1 MESKSPKVKTPR
13 ENIQPAFD
21 FLIEK
26 KRDNEEFSEGEIRYL
41 AESILKQRISDTQ
54 LAALVMAIY
63 FRGLSLQEISLFTEE
78 MMLSGEVFA
87 LPKISHPKIDRYA
100 TGGVGDKTGLVLIAL
115 GAACGIA
122 IPAML
127 GDEEGFII
135 SDLTKLTA
143 IPGMSVDLKPE
154 QFAKQV
160 HQVGCAITRQF
171 RQITPINHLLFHIRK
186 QTGTIPS
193 LSLLTCSL
201 LSKKFSEG
209 AEGVVVDVKWGNGS
223 YIRGLEEAK
232 QLARMITRVA
242 KSMNRRCVALVTD
255 MNQPL
260 GNTVGTGLEI
270 QEIIRI
276 LHGEADPE
284 SDELILRL
292 GMEMVRLA
300 GVAGST
306 LSAKQM
312 IKRHL
317 SDGTALAKFREM
329 VVAQGGDGTY
339 IDHPEKFPKALQVR
353 KLSAM
358 KRGYVHTIDAG
369 MIARGVYLLSRRA
382 DNSIDHSVGVSD
394 IKKVGSQIKQGESLL
409 TVHYNEETH
418 LDAAL
423 EYLRSAHRLAPKR
436 PAENDLIVERVA

>member
-1 MESKSPKVKTPR
+1 MESESTKDQA
-13 ENIQPAFD
+13 ENLEHSFHL
-21 FLIEK
+21 LIEK
-26 KRDNEEFSEGEIRYL
+26 KRDNEELSEGEIRYL

-63 FRGLSLQEISLFTEE
+63 FRGLSLQETSLFTEE
-78 MMLSGEVFA
+78 MMLSGEIFA
-87 LPKISHPKIDRYA
+87 LPKIARPKIDRYA
-100 TGGVGDKTGLVLIAL
+100 TGGVGDKTGLVLIVLA
-115 GAACGIA
+115 AACGIA
-122 IPAML
+122 VPAML
-127 GDEEGFII
+127 GEEEGFII
-135 SDLTKLTA
+135 SDLDKLSA
-143 IPGMSVDLKPE
+143 IPGISVDLKPE
-154 QFAKQV
+154 RFAKQV
-160 HQVGCAITRQF
+160 HDIGCAITRQF
-171 RQITPINHLLFHIRK
+171 QQITPIHHLLFRIRQ

-193 LSLLTCSL
+193 LSLTTCSL

-223 YIRGLEEAK
+223 YIRGFEEAK
-232 QLARMITRVA
+232 QLARLITRVA
-242 KSMNRRCVALVTD
+242 KGMNRRCVALVTD

-276 LHGEADPE
+276 LHGEVDSE

-329 VVAQGGDGTY
+329 VVAQGGDGSY
-339 IDHPEKFPKALQVR
+339 IDNPDKFPKASQVR
-353 KLSAM
+353 RLSAM

-369 MIARGVYLLSRRA
+369 LIARGVDLLSRRP
-382 DNSIDHSVGVSD
+382 DNSIDHSVGISE
-394 IKKVGSQIKQGESLL
+394 IKKVGAQIKQGESLM
-409 TVHYNEETH
+409 TVHYNDETH
-418 LDAAL
+418 LEAAL

-436 PAENDLIVERVA
+436 PAENDLIAERVA